1 MSITQQQLLQILS
14 NAGQQAGVFVPLL
27 NTAMCRYQ
35 IVTLPRIAAFIA
47 QAGHESA
54 HLTQMVENLNYSAQS
69 LRRSWPDR
77 FDAELAAKVAYQPE
91 LIANIAYGQRMG
103 NAEPGDGWRY
113 RGRGLI
119 QVTGKDN
126 YRACGEDLG
135 VDLVAFP
142 ELLEQPRHAAMSA
155 AWYWFVHGLNPLADK
170 GAFKDIGCIINT
182 GGPGKKPHGED
193 QRLVLFERA
202 LQVLT

>member
-14 NAGQQAGVFVPLL
+14 NAGQQACVFVPLL

-47 QAGHESA
+47 QVGHESA
-54 HLTQMVENLNYSAQS
+54 HLTQMAEDLKYSAQA

-103 NAEPGDGWRY
+103 NTEPGDGWRY

-135 VDLVAFP
+135 LNLVAFP
-142 ELLEQPRHAAMSA
+142 ELLEKMGTDLISQSVALIKSEPVPLFSWTDCMARRITFSA
-155 AWYWFVHGLNPLADK
+155 GTAIYTIRRSRCDHQNS
-170 GAFKDIGCIINT
+170 
-182 GGPGKKPHGED
+182 
-193 QRLVLFERA
+193 
-202 LQVLT
+202 LQ